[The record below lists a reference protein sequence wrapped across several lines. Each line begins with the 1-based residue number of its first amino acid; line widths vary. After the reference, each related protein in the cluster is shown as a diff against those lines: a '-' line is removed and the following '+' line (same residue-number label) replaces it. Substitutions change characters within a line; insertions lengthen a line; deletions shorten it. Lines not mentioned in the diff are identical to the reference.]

1 MIVTGDKCHDA
12 LDMFLWKRAGQQC
25 REQALNQQ
33 TGSGSIAV
41 MNFIPICS
49 ACAINGLSSSSPCC
63 AIAAFIAGAS
73 SSRIQ
78 PDD

>member
-41 MNFIPICS
+41 MNFIP
-49 ACAINGLSSSSPCC
+49 PY
-63 AIAAFIAGAS
+63 AAPAPLMA
-73 SSRIQ
+73 
-78 PDD
+78 